1 MQRPLPQ
8 GIEYLIEQFDA
19 FAGNRKGS
27 RRLPVMLL
35 RRDGG
40 ASGPSGATTAAG
52 AGAGSTVRSIIVGY
66 RDRLFEQDLDRT
78 TDLVPHALIEDGDS
92 TPPAPAPAPGEDPGA
107 AAEPHVALLDSI
119 VDQFENSM
127 PHDAGELRLP
137 RFHTCRAVLDISVG
151 AGSAAGK
158 RRRLRDELY
167 LQLLGRRPL
176 LGTLARLAG
185 ASGTSFLATIW
196 LSLFQLLVVG
206 LPRRFYGL
214 WLSRR
219 RTARWVGSRRP
230 KGPNFL
236 RMALAI
242 TRSGTSRGNHALIQR
257 MLLMALLNDLS
268 RAVRPS
274 RLWVYRARRQWP
286 FVLLLP
292 AVGEEGT
299 PVRRLL
305 DTYADIVRTESP
317 APLMVLGAL
326 AGEHPPSYAQA
337 VAADPRSVTGVAD
350 KVHALYARSSASA
363 VYLVPLSAG
372 DDDGPADRWLETNPK
387 VSVRANGRS
396 DYVRAVGVPLMAL
409 ALVAGATAFYV
420 GDGERPPSCHPVS
433 TGEIVGITDGRE
445 CHLGVAGRDDEL
457 LELESIAAEQNEEAV
472 NSKRPYRTLVFF
484 APLTAEPGDS
494 TPVSIQSLRG
504 ALAAQR
510 EVNGREGDIVQIRLL
525 IANSGKYFAY
535 GSQSSS
541 GPDVA
546 QEIIDRKDRDKIA
559 AVIGITQS
567 RPSSFAAVQQ
577 LSAASIPVIGNSVT
591 GSKMVDERSPS
602 YYFQVSP
609 SNERISEIMAEF
621 ARHSEQIGEL
631 TTDVDGGRTAV
642 VVYDPDDAFFS
653 ADLGAKF
660 SEKYKG
666 GKVVTVP
673 YYENRNGQIA
683 SEVARNVCTEVRNSG
698 GFIVYAGRSGEM
710 PELFDALQGAADCRK
725 SDGKQVAVLSES
737 TAAKYLQDP
746 ADMLKKHSVLKPYY
760 VMFNNSNGKETPD
773 SPYSEFTDRFREVF
787 KDRVV
792 PEGNAAG
799 AYDALRVA
807 SEVINSVYAQYKTAE
822 NTDARFQPTDVY
834 ARLSNPGVQN
844 FSGASGLLSLDT
856 RHKYPP
862 NKAVYILESHM
873 DKSVTTWMACGLL
886 PDKPLGLNDPDTWGT
901 AGEAH
906 PCP

>member
-19 FAGNRKGS
+19 FAGNRNGS
-27 RRLPVMLL
+27 RRLPVVLL

-40 ASGPSGATTAAG
+40 ASGPSGESGAPGTTAA
-52 AGAGSTVRSIIVGY
+52 STARSIIVGY
-66 RDRLFEQDLDRT
+66 RDRLCEQDLDRT
-78 TDLVPHALIEDGDS
+78 IDLVPHALIEDGNF
-92 TPPAPAPAPGEDPGA
+92 APRAPEPGEEPSA
-107 AAEPHVALLDSI
+107 ASEQHVALLDSI
-119 VDQFENSM
+119 VDQLENSM

-167 LQLLGRRPL
+167 VQLLARRPL
-176 LGTLARLAG
+176 MGTLARLAG
-185 ASGTSFLATIW
+185 ATGTSFLANIW

-206 LPRRFYGL
+206 VPRRIYGL

-219 RTARWVGSRRP
+219 RSLRWVGSRRP
-230 KGPNFL
+230 KGSNFL
-236 RMALAI
+236 QMAVAI

-268 RAVRPS
+268 KAARPS
-274 RLWVYRARRQWP
+274 RLWVHRARRQWP

-299 PVRRLL
+299 PVRQLL
-305 DTYADIVRTESP
+305 DTYADIVRTEPP

-326 AGEHPPSYAQA
+326 AGDPPSYAQA

-350 KVHALYARSSASA
+350 KVHALYARASASA
-363 VYLVPLSAG
+363 VHVVPLSAS
-372 DDDGPADRWLETNPK
+372 DDDGPADRWLDTNPK

-396 DYVRAVGVPLMAL
+396 DYVRAVGAPVVAL
-409 ALVAGATAFYV
+409 AVVAGATLLMKE
-420 GDGERPPSCHPVS
+420 DTERPPSCLPVS
-433 TGEIVGITDGRE
+433 SGEIVGVTDGRE

-457 LELESIAAEQNEEAV
+457 LALEGIAAQQNAAV
-472 NSKRPYRTLVFF
+472 LSSKRPYRTVVFF

-504 ALAAQR
+504 ALAAQNQ
-510 EVNGREGDIVQIRLL
+510 VNGREGDIVQIRLL

-535 GSQSSS
+535 GSHRSP

-546 QEIIDRKDRDKIA
+546 QQIIDRKDRDKIA

-567 RPSSFAAVQQ
+567 RPMSFAAVQE
-577 LSAASIPVIGNSVT
+577 LSEASIPVIGNSVT
-591 GSKMVDERSPS
+591 GSKMVDEKSPS

-609 SNERISEIMAEF
+609 SNDRIAEVMAEF
-621 ARHSEQIGEL
+621 SRYSEQIGDL
-631 TTDVDGGRTAV
+631 TTTVDGDRTAV
-642 VVYDPDDAFFS
+642 VVHDPDDDFFS
-653 ADLGAKF
+653 ADLKAKF
-660 SEKYKG
+660 TEKYKG
-666 GKVVTVP
+666 GDVVSVP
-673 YYENRNGQIA
+673 YYENRHGQIV
-683 SEVARNVCTEVRNSG
+683 SEVARNVCAEVRASD

-725 SDGKQVAVLSES
+725 SDGEQVAVLSES

-773 SPYSEFTDRFREVF
+773 SPYSEFTSVFRDVF
-787 KDRVV
+787 KDGAV
-792 PEGNAAG
+792 PEGSAAG

-822 NTDARFQPTDVY
+822 DTDARFQPTDVY
-834 ARLSNPGVQN
+834 ARLSNPGVQE
-844 FSGASGLLSLDT
+844 FSGASGLLSLDA
-856 RHKYPP
+856 RNKYPP

-886 PDKPLGLNDPDTWGT
+886 PDQPPGRNNPDTWG
-901 AGEAH
+901 GPGQEH
-906 PCP
+906 RCP